1 MFAAGEDEN
10 RELLTQGLAP
20 NHLASVYGHTPYL
33 SASSSTSSG
42 ACSGLNPYA
51 GSYHRATK
59 TTQGVPIGAPIF

>member
-1 MFAAGEDEN
+1 MFATGEDEN

-33 SASSSTSSG
+33 SASSSTSGG